1 MPTTEVGI
9 EKLFIAEDVCKDM
22 SRSGGE
28 PLRGIARIARLIAR
42 CTLLGSK
49 SLCQSS

>member
-1 MPTTEVGI
+1 M
-9 EKLFIAEDVCKDM
+9 EKLFIEDEVCKDM

-28 PLRGIARIARLIAR
+28 PLRGIARIALLIAR
-42 CTLLGSK
+42 CTLRGSK